1 MNDKQIDLADLAKSL
16 NKISGTEVASVHK
29 EDMDTNVSEFIHTG
43 SSELDIAIS
52 NRKHGGY
59 PVGRIVELSGLEHSG
74 KSMMCAIAI
83 ANTQKAGGIGV
94 YFDTESSLSLEFFEM
109 LGVDIS
115 SDKFMYV
122 KEQRI
127 EVIFQSIDLI
137 LDKLNSGKDKKLVT
151 IVYDGHASSTTED
164 ELKNKTYEKT
174 GYNTSKPLISSSSF
188 KRIAT
193 TIQENRALLIVTN
206 QLRQKMNAMPFG
218 DPYCV
223 DPYTTKVS
231 IRYKYT
237 FNTVN
242 DTSNDKWIY
251 KTIPVEQVSNEFF
264 NNSDLDT
271 SEWWDVNPKY
281 ELQIKSHYFA
291 EMDEEDT
298 ENSFTDRYNYL
309 INELGYNKKDLIKSR
324 DVYVP
329 IARFFVKQG
338 TSNHYTDGKLRGT
351 SNHIVIDDRGNETN
365 LKKHSEFNEVLK
377 PISVVDFDI
386 PYLHNYIANGR
397 INHNTTTGG
406 MALGFYASVRIR
418 LKSTKRIKGTF
429 NGLEQV
435 IGILTEAAVVKT
447 RLGPN
452 YRNAKYNFYYDS
464 GINDYENWL
473 ETLKKTKR
481 IGFTGKS
488 YIWTD
493 TSTGE
498 EIKFMRKDVHKVME
512 EHPQIKE
519 QLYDALCDLLIVNYK
534 SAELDESD
542 ITYSNMG
549 SGFQSED

>member
-1 MNDKQIDLADLAKSL
+1 MSTKQTDLADLAKAL
-16 NKISGTEVASVHK
+16 NKISGNEVASVHK

-59 PVGRIVELSGLEHSG
+59 PVGRIVELSGLGHSG
-74 KSMMCAIAI
+74 KSMMCAVAI

-94 YFDTESSLSLEFFEM
+94 YFDTKSSLSLEFFEM

-122 KEQRI
+122 KEKRI
-127 EVIFQSIDLI
+127 EVIFQSIDMI
-137 LDKLNSGKDKKLVT
+137 LDKLNSGKDKRLVT

-231 IRYKYT
+231 IRYKYNFDTVDRT
-237 FNTVN
+237 F
-242 DTSNDKWIY
+242 NDKWIY
-251 KTIPVEQVSNEFF
+251 KTIPIEQVSNEFF

-271 SEWWDVNPKY
+271 PEWWDVNPKY

-298 ENSFTDRYNYL
+298 ENSFVDRYNYL
-309 INELGYNKKDLIKSR
+309 INELGYNKKDLTKSR

-329 IARFFVKQG
+329 IARFFVKQS
-338 TSNHYTDGKLRGT
+338 TPNHYTDGKLRGT
-351 SNHIVIDDRGNETN
+351 SNHIVIDDMGNEIN
-365 LKKHSEFNEVLK
+365 LKNHSEFSEVLE

-406 MALGFYASVRIR
+406 MALGFYASVRI
-418 LKSTKRIKGTF
+418 
-429 NGLEQV
+429 
-435 IGILTEAAVVKT
+435 
-447 RLGPN
+447 
-452 YRNAKYNFYYDS
+452 
-464 GINDYENWL
+464 
-473 ETLKKTKR
+473 
-481 IGFTGKS
+481 
-488 YIWTD
+488 
-493 TSTGE
+493 
-498 EIKFMRKDVHKVME
+498 
-512 EHPQIKE
+512 
-519 QLYDALCDLLIVNYK
+519 
-534 SAELDESD
+534 
-542 ITYSNMG
+542 
-549 SGFQSED
+549 